1 MEFSEND
8 LLKRIR
14 RFGLK
19 GKEVLRGI
27 GDDCAV
33 IDLNAGP
40 HVFTQDALVEHVHF
54 EFSFVDPYSLGKK
67 ALYVNISDVLSMG
80 ALPLYFLVTL
90 AIPRTIEYRTID
102 AFYRGLSRAAREF
115 HAGLIGGDVTATTG
129 PLVIDISMIG
139 RLEAKRYLGRNGA
152 RKGDLIGVTGLLGE
166 SAYGLKL
173 LKECRKGRGDGPFLE
188 RYRRP
193 RPPLAEWQELVKRDI
208 PNSMMDVSDGLLMDL
223 ERMMQE
229 SGRRARIDVEHVP
242 VPRRLRQAGLTY
254 LALSG
259 GEDYQLLFTFSPE
272 KEGLIG
278 KLRSQGYGFSV
289 IGEVGAGSG
298 VEVFDQGMPVK
309 PPVKGYDHFGEQP

>member
-8 LLKRIR
+8 LLKRLR

-19 GKEVLRGI
+19 SKEVLRGI

-33 IDLNAGP
+33 IDLKGGP

-80 ALPLYFLVTL
+80 ARPLYFLVTL
-90 AIPRTIEYRTID
+90 AIPRTVEYRTID
-102 AFYRGLSRAAREF
+102 AFYRGLSRAAQEF
-115 HAGLIGGDVTATTG
+115 HAGLIGGDLTATTG

-173 LKECRKGRGDGPFLE
+173 LKESRKGRGDGPFLE

-229 SGRRARIDVEHVP
+229 SRSRARIYVERLP
-242 VPRRLRQAGLTY
+242 VPSRLRREGLTH

-278 KLRSQGYGFSV
+278 TLRSHGYHFSV
-289 IGEVGAGSG
+289 IGEVGAGAG
-298 VEVFDQGMPVK
+298 VEVFDRGMPVK
-309 PPVKGYDHFGEQP
+309 PPAKGYDHFGEQP